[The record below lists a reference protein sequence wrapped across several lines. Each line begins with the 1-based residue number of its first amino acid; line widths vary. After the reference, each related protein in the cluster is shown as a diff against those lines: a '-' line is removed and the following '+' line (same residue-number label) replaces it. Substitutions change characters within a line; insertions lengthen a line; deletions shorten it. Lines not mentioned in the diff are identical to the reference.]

1 MQRLFLTDGQT
12 TIEFKNV
19 VNFAGLDMPPVEISR
34 SKGYGQDGVTVHM
47 ITFNERPFSI
57 SFDVRGQTYAD
68 AAEFRR
74 QLSAFFG
81 TKTPKRFIYRR
92 GTRELFLEDVY
103 MAAPYE
109 TGGLERRT
117 LAGVLQLIATNPYL
131 QRAIS
136 APSVALVTP
145 LYEIPEDG
153 LDIPEAGIDFSV
165 AEDGV
170 TIMNNGTVNSPAI
183 IRLYGPATSPEITN
197 ETTGQTVAITRTVE
211 SGEVLEIDT
220 KRGTVEII
228 DTLGDR
234 HSAFNYISDDPGKF
248 EFIELAPGENTI
260 SFTVAGGSVGYLE
273 VSGYEYHTGI

>member
-12 TIEFKNV
+12 TIELENV
-19 VNFAGLDMPPVEISR
+19 IDFAGLDMPPVEVSR

-47 ITFNERPFSI
+47 VTFNERPLTI

-68 AAEFRR
+68 AAELRR
-74 QLSAFFG
+74 KLSAFFG
-81 TKTPKRFIYRR
+81 IKTPKQFIYQR
-92 GTRELFLEDVY
+92 GSRELFLEDVY
-103 MAAPYE
+103 MASPYE

-117 LAGVLQLIATNPYL
+117 LTGVLQLIATNPYL

-153 LDIPEAGIDFSV
+153 LDIPETGIDFSV
-165 AEDGV
+165 AEDGIV
-170 TIMNNGTVNSPAI
+170 IVNNGTVNSPAL
-183 IRLYGPATSPEITN
+183 IRLIGPAENPQITN
-197 ETTGQTVAITRTVE
+197 ETTGQVIAIARTVE
-211 SGEVLEIDT
+211 AGEVLEIDT

-228 DTLGDR
+228 DTLGER

-248 EFIELAPGENTI
+248 DFIELAPGENTI
-260 SFTVAGGSVGYLE
+260 SFTVSGGSVGYLK